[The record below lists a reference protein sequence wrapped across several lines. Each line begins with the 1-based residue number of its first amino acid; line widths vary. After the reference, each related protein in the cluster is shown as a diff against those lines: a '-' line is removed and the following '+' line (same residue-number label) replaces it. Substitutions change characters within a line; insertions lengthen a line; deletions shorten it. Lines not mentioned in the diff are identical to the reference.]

1 MSQELLG
8 DTMIG
13 LIYMTGYLAMLCAGG
28 FIADYVL
35 PHIPPLQRWLDSLP
49 PYEDDY
55 EDKEERT

>member
-13 LIYMTGYLAMLCAGG
+13 LIYMTGYLAMLCVGG

-35 PHIPPLQRWLDSLP
+35 PHIPPLQRCLDSLP

-55 EDKEERT
+55 EDEEDRT

>member
-13 LIYMTGYLAMLCAGG
+13 LIYMTGYLAMLCVGG
-28 FIADYVL
+28 FISDYVL

>member
-1 MSQELLG
+1 MSQELLSDVTIG
-8 DTMIG
+8 LLYMIG
-13 LIYMTGYLAMLCAGG
+13 YLIMLCAGG